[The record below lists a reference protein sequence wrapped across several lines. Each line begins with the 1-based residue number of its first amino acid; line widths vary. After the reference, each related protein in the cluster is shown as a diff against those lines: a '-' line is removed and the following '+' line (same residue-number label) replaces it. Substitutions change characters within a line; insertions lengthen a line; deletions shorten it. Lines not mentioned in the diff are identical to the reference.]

1 MQNDPVP
8 APSERPAVL
17 VGYGLFLLAVVCGGI
32 TALIGAVIAY
42 ARRDDAR
49 GTVWESHYRN
59 LILVFWVGTVFA
71 LSLIAMAL
79 SGLFAAIGLA
89 LSSAWANGAWA
100 DGDWIASLPLLGAV
114 IPLVLL
120 AWIAFGLWYLYRV
133 LRGFIHALDDRAY

>member
-1 MQNDPVP
+1 
-8 APSERPAVL
+8 
-17 VGYGLFLLAVVCGGI
+17 
-32 TALIGAVIAY
+32 
-42 ARRDDAR
+42 
-49 GTVWESHYRN
+49 
-59 LILVFWVGTVFA
+59 
-71 LSLIAMAL
+71 MAL